1 MQKSL
6 GAKSTARRRP
16 LRVVSVNK
24 ARPAPQSLLR
34 KPPPPAPA
42 AADADAAL
50 DRLLRARSDLA
61 GIVSQID
68 RLISDALRY
77 QTVSQRGKQE
87 IQSFNGF
94 LSETNYSLKQWSSR
108 LKKALET
115 GPENTEN
122 VSKHNPGTC
131 SDSVAKRDGKLIC
144 SSSNLPD
151 TDPVAS
157 PCSNFTEADMTV
169 SPSPLVSW
177 RTGACM
183 VDSGK
188 QLFLLTP
195 LPKTKACSSRCPTT
209 KTQMKIAS
217 SMDQLDLP
225 SLPVWKLTISDDDRP
240 DQGVK
245 VKEARTGTIMTPHVS
260 TENKCSLED
269 MLCSPRTFS
278 IQKSMGALPRSC
290 LKTTLSSKHQLFSPI
305 PEGSRK
311 EDIDSNGPSQG
322 DKRSESSDEVS
333 KDLASRYDIY
343 GLQQSTKSTYRRR
356 EDEDALQWYLSPL
369 KTCVLMDPQ
378 DAKPLPTPAR
388 SNTKGI
394 YNVPDDKP
402 IQTPAVHSKAL
413 LGTHWKDLESTN
425 LKERQAGE
433 TTLKK
438 ELWTRFEAASTN
450 ELHLDKSLF
459 QKMDGKRFLDMLEEA
474 L

>member
-1 MQKSL
+1 MY
-6 GAKSTARRRP
+6 
-16 LRVVSVNK
+16 SVC
-24 ARPAPQSLLR
+24 
-34 KPPPPAPA
+34 
-42 AADADAAL
+42 
-50 DRLLRARSDLA
+50 
-61 GIVSQID
+61 QID

-94 LSETNYSLKQWSSR
+94 LSDTNYSLKVCAVIKYSMILKHLDIKVCAFLNLNQFLYFTVAFLFFCKQQWSSR

-131 SDSVAKRDGKLIC
+131 SDSVAKGDGKLIC

-343 GLQQSTKSTYRRR
+343 GLKQFTKSTYRRR
-356 EDEDALQWYLSPL
+356 GAEDALQWYLSPL
-369 KTCVLMDPQ
+369 KTCVLMVDPP
-378 DAKPLPTPAR
+378 DDKPLPTPAR
-388 SNTKGI
+388 SNMKGI

-413 LGTHWKDLESTN
+413 LGTPWKDLESTN
-425 LKERQAGE
+425 LKGRQAGE

-438 ELWTRFEAASTN
+438 ELWTRFEAASTD
-450 ELHLDKSLF
+450 ELHFDKSFF
-459 QKMDGKRFLDMLEEA
+459 QKMDGKRFLDKLEEA
-474 L
+474 S